1 MGKAIKKFG
10 WKRNDLVVSTKINWG
25 AANGDN
31 PVNNGGLSR
40 KHLIEGTD
48 ASLKRLD
55 LEYGMFRARSLVEDC
70 EADRIDSRPHLCSPT

>member
-55 LEYGMFRARSLVEDC
+55 LEYGMATV
-70 EADRIDSRPHLCSPT
+70 